1 MARKKQVQN
10 SDSSGAFS
18 LPIVDAPT
26 TSGRNSAFEGN
37 GFQAVVEDLYA
48 EAAAELAEEAAPPAP
63 PPSPA
68 PRSPTRRSGGARKVR
83 TGAVAKNA

>member
-1 MARKKQVQN
+1 LRAGLKLAVSAGMAMR
-10 SDSSGAFS
+10 
-18 LPIVDAPT
+18 
-26 TSGRNSAFEGN
+26 SAAAE
-37 GFQAVVEDLYA
+37 AMESVEDLYA